1 MCLLLHTFSLMLSI
15 CSNQDK
21 ANEEAER
28 QRERGTERG
37 REKRRE
43 GERGRDKAV
52 EVNS

>member
-28 QRERGTERG
+28 QGPREVERKG
-37 REKRRE
+37 GKERE
-43 GERGRDKAV
+43 GGTRR
-52 EVNS
+52 

>member
-28 QRERGTERG
+28 QRGAERG

-43 GERGRDKAV
+43 GERGRDKEV